1 MKSTPDQ
8 HDPDWPKYPE
18 TILGFATRP
27 PVEIDLREIPSEPA
41 IATLKAVGLGEPFAI
56 MTAFDP
62 QGRNLSAAENQQRK
76 SDLDRRLSA
85 AGYHFVQVD
94 CCSPDRSHCEY
105 SFAVTMPQD
114 EALELAREMEQVA
127 IFWFDGSR
135 FWIVG
140 AIVETDRL
148 MLPRSS

>member
-18 TILGFATRP
+18 TILGFATQP

-62 QGRNLSAAENQQRK
+62 QGKNLSAAENQQRK
-76 SDLDRRLSA
+76 RDLDRRLSA
-85 AGYHFVQVD
+85 AGYHLVQVD
-94 CCSPDRSHCEY
+94 CCSPDRSHCEC
-105 SFAVTMPQD
+105 SVAVTMPQD
-114 EALELAREMEQVA
+114 EALGLAREMEQVA

-140 AIVETDRL
+140 AIVETDPM